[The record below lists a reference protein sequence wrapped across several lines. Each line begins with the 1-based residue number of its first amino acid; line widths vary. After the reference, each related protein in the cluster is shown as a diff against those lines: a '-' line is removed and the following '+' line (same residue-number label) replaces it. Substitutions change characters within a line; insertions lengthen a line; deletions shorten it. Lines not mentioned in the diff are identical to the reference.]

1 MVGGTTRTQKNKA
14 LENMVFYRYSNTDRG
29 KVFVGNDNYLL
40 EVYRKYLNV
49 MYFGNYRGKDM
60 LGNKMGG
67 KGNVD

>member
-1 MVGGTTRTQKNKA
+1 
-14 LENMVFYRYSNTDRG
+14 MVFYRYSNTDRG

-67 KGNVD
+67 KGNVDQ